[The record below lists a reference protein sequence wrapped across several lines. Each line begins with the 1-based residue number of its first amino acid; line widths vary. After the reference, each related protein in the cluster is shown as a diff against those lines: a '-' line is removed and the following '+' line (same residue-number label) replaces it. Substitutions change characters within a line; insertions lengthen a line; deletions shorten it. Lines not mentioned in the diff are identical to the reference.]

1 MQKNPHFE
9 KNLGALKVISASRLK
24 ELEVI
29 ERKAIAE
36 YKGNM
41 AELSKAIGMLHIG
54 DQFGWRVL
62 VLIHNKRTIR
72 KYEEILDIKVR
83 DFFIEEGPAAY
94 RSMGLTAANALGNFW
109 KVVSGEKKVSN
120 KSEID

>member
-72 KYEEILDIKVR
+72 KYEEILDIEVR
-83 DFFIEEGPAAY
+83 KFFIEEGPAAY